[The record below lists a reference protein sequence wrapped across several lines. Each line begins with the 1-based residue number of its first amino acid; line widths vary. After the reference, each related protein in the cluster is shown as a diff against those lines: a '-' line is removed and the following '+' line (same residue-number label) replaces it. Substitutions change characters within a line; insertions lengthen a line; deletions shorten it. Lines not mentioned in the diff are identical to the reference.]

1 MLAVM
6 YFKEGEVSLGN
17 SVTDAVEVVLTD
29 HRFNLSDHFTN
40 HFQEFITELL

>member
-6 YFKEGEVSLGN
+6 CFKEGEVSLAN
-17 SVTDAVEVVLTD
+17 SATDAVEVVLAD

-40 HFQEFITELL
+40 HVQEFITELL